1 MGRQSGQPL
10 HVLKAGVEV
19 AAGDHGPAERL
30 EQLSGDIDQLIFHRC
45 GIGSASHHLA
55 AGKTGAIQGMLVGH
69 QAGQA
74 VAIGFA
80 GGVAVVGE
88 QPQPAIGR
96 PLSIGVLGHHEN
108 REVIRDV
115 LRQHAHLWTAGI
127 GTPHAA
133 TLPIIWWCST

>member
-1 MGRQSGQPL
+1 MRRQSGQPL
-10 HVLKAGVEV
+10 HVLKAGIEI
-19 AAGDHGPAERL
+19 AAGDHRPTERL
-30 EQLSGDIDQLIFHRC
+30 QQLSGHIDQLVFHRC
-45 GIGSASHHLA
+45 RIGSASHHFA
-55 AGKTGAIQGMLVGH
+55 AGKACAIQGMLVGH

-74 VAIGFA
+74 MAIGFA

-88 QPQPAIGR
+88 QPQAAIGR
-96 PLSIGVLGHHEN
+96 PLSIGVLGHHKN

-133 TLPIIWWCST
+133 TFSII